1 MATVEIT
8 SQNFDQT
15 VAKGI
20 VVLDFWAAWC
30 APCRAFAPIFAKAS
44 EKYPD
49 IVFGK
54 VDTEAQGGLANQF
67 GIRSIPTV
75 MAFKD
80 GIAVFEQP
88 GLLPGTLLDKLVEE
102 LRKLD
107 MAAVAKELAEQ
118 GEQVPNRG

>member
-8 SQNFDQT
+8 SQNFEQT
-15 VAKGI
+15 VQKGI

-30 APCRAFAPIFAKAS
+30 APCRAFAPIFAKAAD
-44 EKYPD
+44 KNAD
-49 IVFGK
+49 IV
-54 VDTEAQGGLANQF
+54 VDTEAQAGLANAF

-88 GLLPGTLLDKLVEE
+88 GLLPAAMLDKLLEE

-107 MAAVAKELAEQ
+107 MDAVKKELAEQ
-118 GEQVPNRG
+118 GAQVASRG